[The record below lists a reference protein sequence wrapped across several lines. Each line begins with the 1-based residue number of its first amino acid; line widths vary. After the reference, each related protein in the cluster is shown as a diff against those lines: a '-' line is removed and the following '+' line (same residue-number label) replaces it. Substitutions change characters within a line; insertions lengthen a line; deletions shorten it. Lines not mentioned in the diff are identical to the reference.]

1 MWGWGGTEGRGRVKA
16 WEKGQRGKG
25 DYERWR
31 GKFRSK
37 GEVHELC
44 RKGGGG
50 LRGHTRWGRL
60 ETN

>member
-1 MWGWGGTEGRGRVKA
+1 MGRGRVKA

-50 LRGHTRWGRL
+50 LKGDTRWGRL

>member
-1 MWGWGGTEGRGRVKA
+1 MKA

-44 RKGGGG
+44 RKGGGRSK
-50 LRGHTRWGRL
+50 RGYKVG
-60 ETN
+60 EA